1 MLSLG
6 GYSYEGFGTVSQ
18 PSSSTIGHFVAKNRG
33 GSSSW
38 AVGKHTEVAA
48 NSGGA
53 QGVLLDLD
61 TPAFDPRYTAV
72 RVGPCGNIR
81 LLDTGVGSTLYYGA
95 GRSDVE
101 GSPTPPERRG
111 ADVIREDSHAR

>member
-38 AVGKHTEVAA
+38 AVGKHTDFAA
-48 NSGGA
+48 NSGSASA
-53 QGVLLDLD
+53 QGVLAY
-61 TPAFDPRYTAV
+61 PNPENGCMFISPFWVHDPTA
-72 RVGPCGNIR
+72 
-81 LLDTGVGSTLYYGA
+81 Y
-95 GRSDVE
+95 SDESGQVF
-101 GSPTPPERRG
+101 RK
-111 ADVIREDSHAR
+111 